1 MCGRFQCR
9 PLVKPGPPRRRAAA
23 ASPQPCQQPAP
34 APKLAA
40 AFTGLVHQLPQLDA
54 LAMAAGLPP
63 ISPLAVQLAGRA
75 LTVASIKAIQW
86 AELDPVDLFLLFAPT
101 SFYQL

>member
-9 PLVKPGPPRRRAAA
+9 PLVKPAPPRRRAAA
-23 ASPQPCQQPAP
+23 NSPQPRQQPAP
-34 APKLAA
+34 APTLAA
-40 AFTGLVHQLPQLDA
+40 AFTGLVHQLQLDA

-75 LTVASIKAIQW
+75 LTVASIKVIQW